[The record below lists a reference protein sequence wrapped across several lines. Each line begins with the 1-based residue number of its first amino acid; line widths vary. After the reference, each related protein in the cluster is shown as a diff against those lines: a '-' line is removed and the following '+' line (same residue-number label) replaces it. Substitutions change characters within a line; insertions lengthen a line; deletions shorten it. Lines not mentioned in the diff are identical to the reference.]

1 VILMFCVMSAGMG
14 MTMAPATESVMGSLP
29 REKAGVGS
37 AVNDTARE
45 VGGSLGV
52 AVLGSILSSGYR
64 SSLDLDLSQAPPA
77 AADAIR
83 EGVGSALAVAEQAPA
98 GVGPQI
104 VDAARSAFTDA
115 MAPVF
120 WFAAGVALL
129 TAVLVLKLMPSR
141 GEVVVHEA
149 GFEPADEATTPVG

>member
-1 VILMFCVMSAGMG
+1 
-14 MTMAPATESVMGSLP
+14 
-29 REKAGVGS
+29 
-37 AVNDTARE
+37 
-45 VGGSLGV
+45 
-52 AVLGSILSSGYR
+52 
-64 SSLDLDLSQAPPA
+64 
-77 AADAIR
+77 
-83 EGVGSALAVAEQAPA
+83 
-98 GVGPQI
+98 
-104 VDAARSAFTDA
+104 